1 MVSHRSFI
9 YDIKE
14 DSWIEGPPLL
24 SKRYFHCSC
33 AIQSDDGS
41 VESIIIMGGGTIR
54 ESSLSKTTEILNIK
68 NQKWIQ
74 GPALPCGIQQAACVS
89 LPLSTEFAC
98 IIVGGCTVEEQ
109 ASSDI
114 YGLNNALTEWKHLG
128 KIRKARQSHIAVPL
142 S

>member
-1 MVSHRSFI
+1 
-9 YDIKE
+9 
-14 DSWIEGPPLL
+14 
-24 SKRYFHCSC
+24 
-33 AIQSDDGS
+33 
-41 VESIIIMGGGTIR
+41 MGGGTIR
-54 ESSLSKTTEILNIK
+54 ESRNLKTTEILNIK
-68 NQKWIQ
+68 KQKWIQ
-74 GPALPCGIQQAACVS
+74 GPPLPCGIQQAACVS

-98 IIVGGCTVEEQ
+98 IIVGGCTDEEQ